1 MFITE
6 IETNYDLEVLTS
18 SEIGSGTDALVTLN
32 MYGTNG
38 EILNVKL
45 IKSLTNKN
53 PFERDQLDKFT
64 FKDKFIGSVRFLNYL
79 NLIIIFMNYKLLT
92 VNQN

>member
-1 MFITE
+1 LFITE

-64 FKDKFIGSVRFLNYL
+64 FKDKFIGSVRF
-79 NLIIIFMNYKLLT
+79 
-92 VNQN
+92 

>member
-32 MYGTNG
+32 MYG
-38 EILNVKL
+38 KL

>member
-1 MFITE
+1 M
-6 IETNYDLEVLTS
+6 L
-18 SEIGSGTDALVTLN
+18 
-32 MYGTNG
+32 YGGRSNG
-38 EILNVKL
+38 EWYRYEEGVDT
-45 IKSLTNKN
+45 LTNKN